1 MKDLFYNSYY
11 DKENDVY
18 NLLMYNTETGEQYV
32 KKIQKPKVSVYT
44 VKGEVPNYYRE
55 TMNLKDLDEHRVSYK
70 WRGFE
75 LAKILGEG
83 DSFRRALKERKKMYR
98 F

>member
-32 KKIQKPKVSVYT
+32 KKIQT
-44 VKGEVPNYYRE
+44 
-55 TMNLKDLDEHRVSYK
+55 
-70 WRGFE
+70 
-75 LAKILGEG
+75 
-83 DSFRRALKERKKMYR
+83 
-98 F
+98 